1 MAGFDVTYYILPGLF
16 WNNRKLLEITDGQQA
31 LLLTCEL
38 VGMMVSMVDM
48 MVMVSLGSKPPG
60 DIRGDGP

>member
-1 MAGFDVTYYILPGLF
+1 MTASAVSGLVQSWAAGSCADCAIVDV
-16 WNNRKLLEITDGQQA
+16 
-31 LLLTCEL
+31 
-38 VGMMVSMVDM
+38 MVTLVDM